1 MNDVDDAQ
9 GQAEQFAVADDGVL
23 SHLKRMQAQEDK
35 QLMES
40 LRSIAEDEERT
51 WQQLKSMQAEEDK
64 QLAELLRG
72 LEDQDEK
79 MWQLFER
86 MRAEEDK
93 QLWG

>member
-9 GQAEQFAVADDGVL
+9 GQAEQFAVVGDGVL

-40 LRSIAEDEERT
+40 LRGIDEDEEGM
-51 WQQLKSMQAEEDK
+51 WQQLKRMQAEEDK

-93 QLWG
+93 QPWG

>member
-1 MNDVDDAQ
+1 MNGVGDVQ
-9 GQAEQFAVADDGVL
+9 GQVEQFADADGGVL

-35 QLMES
+35 QLMEL
-40 LRSIAEDEERT
+40 LRRIDEDEERT

-64 QLAELLRG
+64 QLAELLRV